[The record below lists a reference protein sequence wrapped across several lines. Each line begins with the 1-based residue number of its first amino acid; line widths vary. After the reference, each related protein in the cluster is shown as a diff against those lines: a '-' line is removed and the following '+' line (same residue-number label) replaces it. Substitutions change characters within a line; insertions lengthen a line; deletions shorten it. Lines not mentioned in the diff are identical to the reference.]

1 MSGDGIAITAHALA
15 HWRGRCGMVTAADD
29 RTAKRRL
36 AAAVAAGRM
45 ATRLEARCLSL
56 FVNDSRR
63 WDSPM
68 ARDLSPERCIVSD
81 KHGVGFVLTF
91 EPGYPLVTTAAPM
104 AMVYRRCRG
113 LPGSK
118 LRKLLD
124 AGVV

>member
-1 MSGDGIAITAHALA
+1 MA
-15 HWRGRCGMVTAADD
+15 TAADD
-29 RTAKRRL
+29 RAAKRRL
-36 AAAVAAGRM
+36 ASIVGAGRM

-68 ARDLSPERCIVSD
+68 GSELSPERCIVSD

-91 EPGYPLVTTAAPM
+91 DRGYPLVTTAAPM
-104 AMVYRRCRG
+104 AMVFRRCRG